1 MEFHGIIEKYR
12 REIIKSVQE
21 LVRIKSVSE
30 ESKDGYPFGE
40 GPYNALKYVL
50 DLGNDL
56 GFITENVDN
65 YAGHIEFGQG
75 KEIIGILAHLDVV
88 PEGEGWTYP
97 PYGAEIYENKIYGR
111 GTSDDKGPAIAA
123 LYAMKAVMDSGLEIN
138 KRIRLILGTSEETS
152 SEDIKYYLSKKETPN
167 LAFSPDA
174 EFPVIQGEMGIL
186 EIKLM
191 KKFKNTTKNNI
202 RIKSISGGSA
212 ANMVPGIC
220 TAILDVYEIEK
231 EKIKKIVDEFNS
243 SQKGEILLEED
254 SDEMKI
260 ISNGISAHG
269 GSPEKGKNAISQM
282 MMLLEELDIA
292 SSDLQEFIATYNSKI
307 GMEYNGQSIGC
318 GFEDDISGKLK
329 LNIGIINFNKDLAE
343 IILNVRY
350 PITIKAEKVIDN
362 MRKELDKA
370 DIEVIVKNDMKPIYM
385 DEEHVLIQK
394 LMKAYKKVT
403 KDSEA
408 KPKVIAGGT
417 YARAMSNAVA
427 FGAQFPGEPDCAHQK
442 DEYIEIDNLIK
453 CTNIFAQSIYE
464 LTMNAD

>member
-1 MEFHGIIEKYR
+1 MEFYKIIEKYR
-12 REIIKSVQE
+12 YEIIKSVQE

-30 ESKDGYPFGE
+30 ESKDGYPFGD

-65 YAGHIEFGQG
+65 YAGHIEFGHG
-75 KEIIGILAHLDVV
+75 EEIIGILAHLDVV
-88 PEGEGWTYP
+88 PEGDGWTYP
-97 PYGAEIYENKIYGR
+97 PYAAEIHENKIYGR

-123 LYAMKAVMDSGLEIN
+123 LYAMKVVMESGLEIN
-138 KRIRLILGTSEETS
+138 KRVRLILGTSEETS
-152 SEDIKYYLSKKETPN
+152 PEDIKHYLSKKETPH
-167 LAFSPDA
+167 LAFTPDA
-174 EFPVIQGEMGIL
+174 SFPVIQGEMGIL
-186 EIKLM
+186 EVKLM
-191 KKFKNTTKNNI
+191 KKFKNRSKNSI
-202 RIKSISGGSA
+202 RVKSISGGSA
-212 ANMVPGIC
+212 ANMVPESC
-220 TAILDVYEIEK
+220 TAILEICELEK
-231 EKIKKIVDEFNS
+231 GRIKKIINEFSS
-243 SQKGEILLEED
+243 SQKIEILLKED
-254 SDEMKI
+254 SHEIKI
-260 ISNGISAHG
+260 ISKGISAHG

-282 MMLLEELDIA
+282 MMLLEELDIG
-292 SSDLQEFIATYNSKI
+292 SSELQEFIGVYNKKI

-350 PITIKAEKVIDN
+350 PITIKEEKVIDN

-370 DIEVIVKNDMKPIYM
+370 DIEVIIKNDMKPIYM
-385 DEEHVLIQK
+385 DEEHILIQK

-408 KPKVIAGGT
+408 KPMVISGGT

-427 FGAQFPGEPDCAHQK
+427 FGAQFPGEPECAHQK

-453 CTNIFAQSIYE
+453 CTNIFAESIYE
-464 LTMNAD
+464 LIKC